1 MGPEELPTEEDEID
15 TFLLINV
22 SPIEF
27 GSCLLVPQMTQNIAQ
42 LITLH
47 GLEVLLKTVLLSTD
61 P

>member
-1 MGPEELPTEEDEID
+1 MGPEELLADEDEID
-15 TFLLINV
+15 TFLLINK

-27 GSCLLVPQMTQNIAQ
+27 GSCLLVPRMTQNIPQ

-47 GLEVLLKTVLLSTD
+47 GLEILLKTVLLSTD